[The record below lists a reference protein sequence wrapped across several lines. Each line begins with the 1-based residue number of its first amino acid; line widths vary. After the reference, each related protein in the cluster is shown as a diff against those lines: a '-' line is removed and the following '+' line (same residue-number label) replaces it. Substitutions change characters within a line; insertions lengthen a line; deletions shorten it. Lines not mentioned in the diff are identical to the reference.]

1 MDKTNDSV
9 LKALK
14 SLSQFSFSST
24 LMQYY
29 KDIVDET
36 SAVNLLKN
44 YEVKLNFFGA
54 APIPLRQT
62 IKDIQIFSKC
72 LNANFDLI
80 ELSPVMPL
88 GANSVITKISQNTV
102 SSTIRSGEV
111 IADPTTALIL
121 EGAFRRKKKKG
132 NKEINL
138 ATMCRV
144 LRIQKFDNPNYYPH
158 FNSFAM
164 ASLVYSSLEKK
175 FTYQKF
181 IEHISTY
188 LDYMIIQNKNSF
200 TFDDI
205 EVRISSIRLLNDIL
219 STLSIECVNK
229 LRRNSLNDDYDFL
242 HDNGFTITPLINSM
256 EEFPVNFL
264 KSKGIY
270 VNVTGFK
277 LVFDNIIEV
286 LRKKYDTVKFTI
298 DIGRKAGLGYYKD
311 LCFHIFAKNKQGK
324 CMTLADGGEVSWAAS
339 LLSDNKERAIV
350 SGFGLEMSQLH
361 FFSNTIANT

>member
-29 KDIVDET
+29 KDLVDET

-54 APIPLRQT
+54 APIPLKQT
-62 IKDIQIFSKC
+62 IKDMQIFSMC

-88 GANSVITKISQNTV
+88 GANSIITKISQNTV

-132 NKEINL
+132 YKEINL

-175 FTYQKF
+175 FTYKKF

-219 STLSIECVNK
+219 STENAFQDGAIILF
-229 LRRNSLNDDYDFL
+229 DDYNFNRANPNMGVRKAIRDTFGKNERYEL
-242 HDNGFTITPLINSM
+242 SFFTSYGWHGRAFFVHDR
-256 EEFPVNFL
+256 E
-264 KSKGIY
+264 
-270 VNVTGFK
+270 FK
-277 LVFDNIIEV
+277 L
-286 LRKKYDTVKFTI
+286 
-298 DIGRKAGLGYYKD
+298 
-311 LCFHIFAKNKQGK
+311 
-324 CMTLADGGEVSWAAS
+324 
-339 LLSDNKERAIV
+339 
-350 SGFGLEMSQLH
+350 
-361 FFSNTIANT
+361 